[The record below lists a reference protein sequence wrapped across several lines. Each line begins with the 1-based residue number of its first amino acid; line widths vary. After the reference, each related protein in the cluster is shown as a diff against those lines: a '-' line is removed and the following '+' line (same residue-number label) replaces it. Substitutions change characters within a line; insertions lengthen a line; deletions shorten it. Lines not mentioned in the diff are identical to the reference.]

1 MKNSKRVG
9 EYFAPEFEKMDLNEI
24 QQNLDGIAYDI
35 KEGKYTKRL
44 TPEEVAQCESQYAYL
59 NIEKGTVKAELDQ
72 ITKSKKAE
80 IKNLDLEAA
89 AELEKIKSKSEFVDG
104 RLYHIVNEEEGEM

>member
-9 EYFAPEFEKMDLNEI
+9 ELFTPEFEKMDLNEV

-59 NIEKGTVKAELDQ
+59 NIEKGSVKAELDQ
-72 ITKSKKAE
+72 ITKTSRQE
-80 IKNLDLEAA
+80 R
-89 AELEKIKSKSEFVDG
+89 
-104 RLYHIVNEEEGEM
+104 RLSGQNGIT